1 VTASRNIIIAG
12 AGIGGLT
19 AALALA
25 ARGHRVSVFE
35 QAARLEEAGAGIQL
49 SPNATRILR
58 ALGIER
64 LLQSSLVVPQAL
76 VVRSGASGRRIARM
90 PLGAEFEKRH
100 GAPYWIVHRGDLQAA
115 LVASA
120 DANPDIGITPGAKVE
135 DYAADRDAVTVR
147 VRQGADL
154 REESGV
160 GLIGAD
166 GLWSTLR
173 TRIGNREVP
182 QFHRRT
188 AWRTMIPSADVPPEF
203 REPIV
208 RLWLGRDAHLVHYP
222 VRGGAAINVVA
233 IVRDTSERSGWSG
246 EGAQHDLSSHFSRAG
261 WAPQACDFLKAAQTW
276 QTWSLYDMPPL
287 RHWGEG
293 PVTLIGDAAHPTL
306 PFLAQGAGM
315 AIEDAAVLARG
326 LAQAPADVP
335 AAFRAYEIARRARTV
350 RVQQA
355 SRRNG
360 AIYHQPGAVAF
371 CRNIAMHLIGGARLI
386 GRYNWIYDW
395 RDG

>member
-1 VTASRNIIIAG
+1 VTASRNIVIAG

-25 ARGHRVSVFE
+25 ARGCRVSVFE

-58 ALGIER
+58 ALGIED
-64 LLQSSLVVPQAL
+64 LLKSSLVVPEAL
-76 VVRSGASGRRIARM
+76 VVRSGASGRRIVRM
-90 PLGAEFEKRH
+90 PLGAAFEKRH

-115 LVASA
+115 LVAA
-120 DANPDIGITPGAKVE
+120 VEANPDISITLGTTVE
-135 DYAADRDAVTVR
+135 DYALHRDAVAIR
-147 VRQGADL
+147 VRRGADL
-154 REESGV
+154 REEDGV

-173 TRIGNREVP
+173 TRVGNRQVP
-182 QFHRRT
+182 QFHERT
-188 AWRTMIPSADVPPEF
+188 AWRTMVPAADVEPEF

-208 RLWLGRDAHLVHYP
+208 QLWFGRDAHLVHYP
-222 VRGGAAINVVA
+222 VRGGAAVNVVA
-233 IVRDTSERSGWSG
+233 IVRDVAERTGWSG
-246 EGAQHDLSSHFSRAG
+246 EGTQHDLSSHFSRAG
-261 WAPQACDFLKAAQTW
+261 WAPQACDFLRGAQTW

-293 PVTLIGDAAHPTL
+293 PVTLIGDAAHPMM
-306 PFLAQGAGM
+306 PFLAQGAAM
-315 AIEDAAVLARG
+315 AIEDAAVLARS

-335 AAFRAYEIARRARTV
+335 AAFRRYEESRRTRTA

-360 AIYHQPGAVAF
+360 AIYHQPDAVAF

-386 GRYNWIYDW
+386 ARYDWIYDW
-395 RDG
+395 CDG